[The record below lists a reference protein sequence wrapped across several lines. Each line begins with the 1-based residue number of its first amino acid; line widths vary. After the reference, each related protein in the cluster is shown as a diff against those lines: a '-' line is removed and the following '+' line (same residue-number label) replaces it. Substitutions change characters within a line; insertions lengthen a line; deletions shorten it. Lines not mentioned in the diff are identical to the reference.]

1 MVKDVWDNSREGGGW
16 SLSFIRSFNDWELM
30 EVENFLHNIQPMK
43 VISNKEDELI
53 LKGNKTDI
61 YSVNLMYEVLNR
73 HVSLSLPFPSL
84 SIWIP

>member
-1 MVKDVWDNSREGGGW
+1 MVKNVWDNSREGGGW
-16 SLSFIRSFNDWELM
+16 SLSFIRSFNDWKLM

-73 HVSLSLPFPSL
+73 HVSLPLPFPAL
-84 SIWIP
+84 FIWSP